1 MMNTNG
7 GLSVRDSASGETI
20 RSVGTPTTM
29 PDPDTVAW
37 LLDRGD
43 PSVRYFTLTLLLG
56 EPTDGAAAAEARR
69 RIMTEGTVPLILA
82 AQREDGHWCERE
94 RFYTAKYTGTVW
106 QLIILAELGAD
117 GGDERVS
124 RACEAI
130 LRDSQDAE
138 SGGFSINRAKAGGG
152 RHGSVIP
159 CLTGNLVFS
168 LIKLGYLDDA
178 RVRRAIDWITTYQR
192 FDDADG
198 DAPTGWPYD
207 SWEMCWGRHTCHTG
221 AIKAIKALAE
231 IPPERRSPEVRQT
244 LADGVEFLLKHHVH
258 RRSHDLAR
266 DSKPGWRRFGF
277 PLMYQTD
284 VLEILGILT
293 KLSVRDERM
302 DEALALVA
310 AKQDAQGRWELA
322 STFNGRFV
330 VDIEA
335 KGQPSRWITLRALD
349 VLAAQQPR

>member
-1 MMNTNG
+1 M
-7 GLSVRDSASGETI
+7 
-20 RSVGTPTTM
+20 GTPAAI

-37 LLDRGD
+37 LLDGDD
-43 PSVRYFTLTLLLG
+43 PSVRYFTLTRLLG
-56 EPTDGAAAAEARR
+56 EPADSGAAAQERR
-69 RIMTEGTVPLILA
+69 RIMTEGAVPLILA
-82 AQREDGHWCERE
+82 AQHDDGHWCERE

-117 GGDERVS
+117 GGDERIR
-124 RACEAI
+124 RACEVI

-138 SGGFSINRAKAGGG
+138 SGGFSVNCANAGGG
-152 RHGSVIP
+152 RHGRVIP
-159 CLTGNLVFS
+159 CLTGNLVFG
-168 LIKLGYLDDA
+168 LIRLGHLDDP

-192 FDDADG
+192 FDDTDG
-198 DAPTGWPYD
+198 DAPTGWPYE
-207 SWEMCWGRHTCHTG
+207 SLEMCWGRHTCHMG
-221 AIKAIKALAE
+221 AVKALKALVE
-231 IPPERRSPEVRQT
+231 IPPERRSPEVRRT

-266 DSKPGWRRFGF
+266 DAKPGWRRFGF

-293 KLSVRDERM
+293 TLGVRDERM
-302 DEALALVA
+302 DESLALVA
-310 AKQDAQGRWELA
+310 AKPDARGRWELA

-335 KGQPSRWITLRALD
+335 KGQPSRWITLRALE
-349 VLAAQQPR
+349 VLAARQSREASSAR